1 MYDLHMSKEM
11 CDSHSSLLQEALS
24 IVVAD
29 SVCVFLELMARR
41 DPLGF
46 RNTKHRAA
54 TTGSD

>member
-1 MYDLHMSKEM
+1 MSKEM